1 MTDSAE
7 HTVTTSSLTH
17 VCRLAD
23 GGMGRVDL
31 AMRRVGGF
39 KRMYAIKRLHPH
51 LASDPDF
58 RAMFLDEARI
68 AGRLRHPNVV
78 GVLDV
83 GEDAQGPFLVMDF
96 VDGLPLSNLMRL
108 ARKSE
113 EPIPVQLCL
122 RIAIAVAQGLHAAHD
137 VEADGEKLELVHRDL
152 TPQNIMIGWDGS
164 VRITDFGIAK
174 AFGRTTRTA
183 TGVIKGKMAYM
194 APEQVLAKGVDRR
207 ADLYSLGI
215 VLFEMLSG
223 ERFHGRPGMEV
234 APRDVLESE
243 TPDIGE
249 LRPDVP
255 DELVQLMFE
264 LLAKSPEARPPTAR
278 EVALRLE
285 RCLAT
290 LLIDE
295 ETAHVAD
302 YVDLVAGEV
311 RGEQKR
317 FVDQALAEV
326 ERSEQIRVGRRRT
339 TVVALLGVAAVVGL
353 GVAMAS
359 AWPSSPEPS
368 EPDAEAVTQPE
379 SAASPPSER
388 TDEPGEESDLAE
400 EESTPSAS
408 EETPAMRRRRRPR
421 RRTQR
426 MAMSEPAMEDAAMH
440 RLPEWVGFER

>member
-1 MTDSAE
+1 MSDNAE
-7 HTVTTSSLTH
+7 RTVTTSSLTH

-83 GEDAQGPFLVMDF
+83 GEDEQGPFLVMDY

-108 ARKSE
+108 ARKSG
-113 EPIPVQLCL
+113 EPMPVQLCARL
-122 RIAIAVAQGLHAAHD
+122 GVAVAQGLHAAHD
-137 VEADGEKLELVHRDL
+137 VEVDGEKLGLVHRDL

-174 AFGRTTRTA
+174 ALGRTTKTA
-183 TGVIKGKMAYM
+183 TGVIKGKLAYM
-194 APEQVLAKGVDRR
+194 APEQITAKSVDRR

-223 ERFHGRPGMEV
+223 ERFHGRPGAEV
-234 APRDVLESE
+234 APLDVLEADI
-243 TPDIGE
+243 PDIGE
-249 LRPDVP
+249 LRFDVP
-255 DELVQLMFE
+255 DELVRLLFE

-285 RCLAT
+285 GVLAAI
-290 LLIDE
+290 LADE
-295 ETAHVAD
+295 EPADTAD
-302 YVDLVAGEV
+302 YVDLVAGEL
-311 RGEQKR
+311 RAEQKR
-317 FVDQALAEV
+317 FVEQALEQAAIL
-326 ERSEQIRVGRRRT
+326 ERSERRTPRSRRR
-339 TVVALLGVAAVVGL
+339 VLIAALLTLVLGGAGVA
-353 GVAMAS
+353 VAI
-359 AWPSSPEPS
+359 AWPFPEDASEGDTAEVASSDVDEIVPEPD
-368 EPDAEAVTQPE
+368 EPPPTAVEGEAEAGDSTG
-379 SAASPPSER
+379 AASE
-388 TDEPGEESDLAE
+388 
-400 EESTPSAS
+400 
-408 EETPAMRRRRRPR
+408 MRRRRRR
-421 RRTQR
+421 RAPM
-426 MAMSEPAMEDAAMH
+426 MAARSMMDEEAMH